1 MWCHMIDSKQQPNFR
16 YRSADGF
23 MNLLR
28 QELPFWEE
36 VVARGQKLIT
46 ALKSTMAEQ
55 TTSIK
60 PKYQI
65 WLQGKCKIV
74 KDINEYKSKKNS
86 FDFFIDLD
94 EKIHQS
100 LKKSGAALS
109 PLSVKLL
116 ICLVERLDKR
126 VSLEKLLKDVWDE
139 EVQENVDFKKL
150 QQSKIEQ
157 QLTKLENFCG
167 SGFRKHLFSEKFEN
181 GIGLKMSFKNQY
193 FIFKRLG

>member
-1 MWCHMIDSKQQPNFR
+1 MSKTQLEGIVKKAASDW
-16 YRSADGF
+16 SAEGELL
-23 MNLLR
+23 NLLMR
-28 QELPFWEE
+28 KIPESLEELQFLNKKEDMLLRPKMQYRIWTGDVCKE
-36 VVARGQKLIT
+36 V
-46 ALKSTMAEQ
+46 E
-55 TTSIK
+55 
-60 PKYQI
+60 
-65 WLQGKCKIV
+65 
-74 KDINEYKSKKNS
+74 DINEYESKKNS

-100 LKKSGAALS
+100 LKKSGADLS

-126 VSLEKLLKDVWDE
+126 ASLEKLLKDVWDE